1 MEQPGLML
9 RGGKHREST
18 ALTSAYLQNSAK
30 TGKNLLQGSSW
41 DGDPPRVGGS
51 LILLLPE
58 EPALEDGLRGS
69 STLTYIKQE
78 GVSASK
84 YQHPGDGHRLWEQQM
99 WVGNMASWP
108 LLQPQPQHISQLI
121 RMNLPVR
128 NSISFAPQAR

>member
-30 TGKNLLQGSSW
+30 TGENLLQGSSW

-58 EPALEDGLRGS
+58 EPALEDGPRDS
-69 STLTYIKQE
+69 STLPYIKQE
-78 GVSASK
+78 GGECKQV
-84 YQHPGDGHRLWEQQM
+84 P
-99 WVGNMASWP
+99 
-108 LLQPQPQHISQLI
+108 
-121 RMNLPVR
+121 
-128 NSISFAPQAR
+128 APR